1 MPDPVLTSARAVL
14 RTARD
19 DLRAAVD
26 GLPADALNWKPAGD
40 ETNSIAVLTS
50 HSLLSAR
57 MWLSVAVAAPLPD
70 RDRDAEFD
78 VTAASA
84 DELLARA
91 GGLFDECLDLTSK
104 DRSVDWGAVRKH
116 WDAGREF
123 ELFAAWALIHAL
135 EHLREHIGHI
145 GLTRQIWE
153 QRAARA

>member
-1 MPDPVLTSARAVL
+1 MPDPILTSARALL

-26 GLPADALNWKPAGD
+26 GLPADALNWRPAGD
-40 ETNSIAVLTS
+40 DTNSIAVLTS

-70 RDRDAEFD
+70 RDRDAEFG

-84 DELLARA
+84 DELLALA

-104 DRSVDWGAVRKH
+104 DRTVDWGSIRKH
-116 WDAGREF
+116 WDSGREF
-123 ELFAAWALIHAL
+123 DILAPWALIHAL

-145 GLTRQIWE
+145 GLTRQLW
-153 QRAARA
+153 QARGG